1 MERSRWIGLVAT
13 AVYAV
18 LFLWPWLRADE
29 SAQTSSPTGLS
40 LIFVILGFICTW
52 WSEALGNALWI
63 DRTGGAW
70 NPKVSTEGAIKLLG
84 YLFLIVAFGIHIL
97 LSR

>member
-1 MERSRWIGLVAT
+1 MERSRWIGLAAT
-13 AVYAV
+13 GVYCV
-18 LFLWPWLRADE
+18 LFLWPGLSADE
-29 SAQTSSPTGLS
+29 SGQSSSPADLGVV
-40 LIFVILGFICTW
+40 FVILGFICTW

-84 YLFLIVAFGIHIL
+84 YLFLIGAFGIHL
-97 LSR
+97 VMG